1 MKTTTAERR
10 RERRQQNENE
20 KFARQAE
27 REAAWDRR
35 PGRRFITWKCR
46 SGDSFSIDLD
56 FTQSVTVD
64 FDPECDSIDDVPV
77 RVARQMFL
85 FHKSRSDRPN

>member
-1 MKTTTAERR
+1 MKTATAERR
-10 RERRQQNENE
+10 RERRQQNEND

-27 REAAWDRR
+27 REAAWNRR
-35 PGRRFITWKCR
+35 GGRRFLTWKCR
-46 SGDSFSIDLD
+46 CGDSFSIDID
-56 FTQSVTVD
+56 FRKVVIVE
-64 FDPECDSIDDVPV
+64 FDPERDSIDDVPV